1 MREQTVRVAFYLPR
15 ALRMEAG
22 CSPGCGGATD
32 GPLPTTG
39 PALCLPR
46 VTGSS
51 GAGVTDEERE
61 ACTAPQ
67 GNPFTQEAQGWGHQP
82 VWPQRPRPGA
92 AEVPLQ
98 DSG

>member
-1 MREQTVRVAFYLPR
+1 MDR
-15 ALRMEAG
+15 
-22 CSPGCGGATD
+22 
-32 GPLPTTG
+32 PLPTMG

-67 GNPFTQEAQGWGHQP
+67 GDPFTQEVQGWGRHSVATASP
-82 VWPQRPRPGA
+82 
-92 AEVPLQ
+92 
-98 DSG
+98 SGGS